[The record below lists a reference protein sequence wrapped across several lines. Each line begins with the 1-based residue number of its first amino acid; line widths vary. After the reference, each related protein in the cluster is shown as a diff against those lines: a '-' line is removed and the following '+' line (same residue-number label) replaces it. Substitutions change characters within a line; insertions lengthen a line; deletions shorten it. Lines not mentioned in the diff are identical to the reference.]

1 MDDEEVGIDQKAV
14 NMKKVMIFDFDYT
27 LGDSTNGIIASI
39 NFALEKMNLEPA
51 SGDRIVKTIG
61 LSLEEI
67 YQVLTGSSDSREIE
81 TFKQY
86 FREKADEVMVNNT
99 KLYSGV
105 KEMLE
110 QLHSKGKKTAIVT
123 TKYHYR
129 IEQILAAHQM
139 EHLIDAIVGVEDVE
153 KAKPDPEGVWKIKE
167 QFGVSPKD
175 ILYVGDSLVDAKTAQ
190 GAGVD
195 FIAVLTGTTAQEDFQ
210 EYPYLKI
217 LNSAA
222 ELGSLKEELL

>member
-1 MDDEEVGIDQKAV
+1 
-14 NMKKVMIFDFDYT
+14 MKKVMIFDFDYT

-39 NFALEKMNLEPA
+39 NFALEKMNLKPA
-51 SGDRIVKTIG
+51 PEDRIVKTVG

-67 YQVLTGSSDSREIE
+67 YEVLTGRSDSGEME

-99 KLYSGV
+99 KLYGGI
-105 KEMLE
+105 KEVLE
-110 QLHSKGKKTAIVT
+110 QVHSKGCKTAIVT

-129 IEQILAAHQM
+129 IKQILAAHQM
-139 EHLIDAIVGVEDVE
+139 EHLIDSIIGVEDV
-153 KAKPDPEGVWKIKE
+153 KKPKPDPEGVWNIKE
-167 QFGVSPKD
+167 QFGVSLED

-195 FIAVLTGTTAQEDFQ
+195 FIAVLTGTTAAEDFQ

-222 ELGSLKEELL
+222 ELGSQKEAML